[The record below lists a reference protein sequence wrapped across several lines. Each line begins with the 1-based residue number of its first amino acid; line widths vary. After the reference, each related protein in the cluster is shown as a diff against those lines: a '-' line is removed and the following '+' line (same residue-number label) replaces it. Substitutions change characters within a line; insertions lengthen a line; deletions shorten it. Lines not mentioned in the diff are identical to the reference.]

1 MRRGG
6 PGLFTRDRTQPTI
19 EAAIRRYLVTTI
31 LGSVRDPGFGD
42 DDSFMDNGIVDSAG
56 ILELQLF
63 VEKTYGIVVLDEELL
78 PDNFDSINKL
88 ATYVRAKQRGKR

>member
-1 MRRGG
+1 
-6 PGLFTRDRTQPTI
+6 LFTRDRAKPQV
-19 EAAIRRYLVTTI
+19 EATIRRYIVTAI

-63 VEKTYGIVVLDEELL
+63 VEKTYGIDVLDKELL
-78 PDNFDSINKL
+78 PENFDSIHKL
-88 ATYVRAKQRGKR
+88 ATYVRTKQRGKR